1 MNVWEED
8 NPKNLRYNYP
18 VLSYNDVGIYL
29 NTSHM

>member
-8 NPKNLRYNYP
+8 NPKNLRCNYP